1 MWVWLAVASSA
12 LLGFY
17 DVGKKYC
24 LRRNGVLYVLL
35 GITLFSVLFLLPFFQ
50 LGTGREHLIL
60 VFKALLVTI
69 SWVTGLLGIKY
80 LPLTTASTLKASRPM
95 LVVVLSLLVFDERLS
110 LLQWAGVILV
120 FFAIFM
126 LGRTSRK
133 EGISFTGNKG
143 VIYMLLAIFSGAASA
158 LWDKYIIAD
167 MAPLF
172 IQSWTN
178 VYIAAFL
185 LLLIAGRSLLG
196 REKPEPFR
204 FDWMLPLTA
213 VVITASDALYF
224 YSLSGEGAL
233 LSVITLVRRTSVV
246 VTFVLGA
253 LLFKEHRIR
262 DKAVVLAVLLAGLVL
277 LVLGSA

>member
-60 VFKALLVTI
+60 VFKALLVTV

>member
-1 MWVWLAVASSA
+1 MWVWLAIASSA

-60 VFKALLVTI
+60 VFKAMLVTV

>member
-60 VFKALLVTI
+60 VFKALLVTV

-110 LLQWAGVILV
+110 LLQWAGVVLV

>member
-35 GITLFSVLFLLPFFQ
+35 GITLFSVLFLCPF
-50 LGTGREHLIL
+50 LSAGTGREHLIL
-60 VFKALLVTI
+60 IFKALLVTI
-69 SWVTGLLGIKY
+69 SWVSGLSGIKY
-80 LPLTTASTLKASRPM
+80 LPLTTATTLKASRPV
-95 LVVVLSLLVFDERLS
+95 LVVVLSMLLFGERLGIMQWCGVVLVF
-110 LLQWAGVILV
+110 A
-120 FFAIFM
+120 AIFM

-133 EGISFTGNKG
+133 EGISFVHNKG
-143 VIYMLLAIFSGAASA
+143 VLFMLFSILSGAASA
-158 LWDKYIIAD
+158 LWDKHLISG

-178 VYIAAFL
+178 VYISALL
-185 LLLIAGRSLLG
+185 LLLIAGKALFA
-196 REKPEPFR
+196 REKPEPFH
-204 FDWMLPLTA
+204 FDWMMPLTA
-213 VVITASDALYF
+213 VIITLSDALYF

-233 LSVITLVRRTSVV
+233 LSVITLVRRASII

-253 LLFKEHRIR
+253 ILFKEHRIR
-262 DKAVVLAVLLAGLVL
+262 DKAAVLSILLAGLVL